1 MTYFDYFYELSIE
14 LEKAKQTASNMCEF
28 FKAGTGYLNAKHRN
42 IYLQLADDY
51 YTVLD
56 KYEELLELFKYRKIE
71 PDDKVNDEVLVNV
84 QSPVVVPVRL
94 TSL

>member
-28 FKAGTGYLNAKHRN
+28 FKAGRGYLNAKHRK

-51 YTVLD
+51 YEVLD
-56 KYEELLELFKYRKIE
+56 KYEELLTLFKYRKIK
-71 PDDKVNDEVLVNV
+71 PDDKIADTTLVNV
-84 QSPVVVPVRL
+84 NAPFDISVKF
-94 TSL
+94 